1 MTKAKKLKI
10 CDWLLLVS
18 IVVMLASSIQLEAT
32 GSRAVIWVWL
42 HIIIGYLFFANIIWH
57 LYLHFGW
64 KSWLQKFRKR
74 KTPATRWLA
83 IFALL
88 TIISALV
95 AFFHWVGSYIHSPIG
110 GLHGKIG
117 FIFIAI
123 AIGHTVKRI
132 NFFKNKR
139 KNIISNKRVLKDM
152 ALEEL

>member
-1 MTKAKKLKI
+1 MIKAKKLKI
-10 CDWLLLVS
+10 CDWLLLVAT
-18 IVVMLASSIQLEAT
+18 VVMLASSIQLEAT

-42 HIIIGYLFFANIIWH
+42 HIIIGCLFFAGIIWH

-64 KSWLQKFRKR
+64 KSWLRKFRKQ
-74 KTPATRWLA
+74 KSPATRWLA

-88 TIISALV
+88 TIISAFV
-95 AFFHWVGSYIHSPIG
+95 AFFHWVGSYIHSTIG

-132 NFFKNKR
+132 KFFKNKR
-139 KNIISNKRVLKDM
+139 KNNQ
-152 ALEEL
+152 